1 MMMRREFRRG
11 GGRLK
16 GLTVDALLTAAGW
29 APLSVDR
36 ATV

>member
-1 MMMRREFRRG
+1 MQVSRG
-11 GGRLK
+11 GGLT
-16 GLTVDALLTAAGW
+16 GLTVDALLIAEGW